1 MYAVCGLSFLIEHGL
16 IVLNTA
22 TTTIPSTIS
31 IIIVS
36 LLLRKSLRLDIQ
48 MFIPNRQWTFFDNF
62 DVFVVCQVT

>member
-36 LLLRKSLRLDIQ
+36 LLRKTLRLDIQ
-48 MFIPNRQWTFFDNF
+48 MFIPNHQWTFSDHF